1 MLGPMF
7 GDWGALLM
15 QFLITAVV
23 ILGLVGL
30 VYWLVRRYSA
40 AGLGRIGRGRVP
52 RLAIIDAMSV
62 DGRRRLVLVR
72 RDNVEHLIL
81 IGGPSDLVVEQA
93 IQRPRQAK
101 PAAAAGEAE
110 PALPQPPPLPKDV
123 RSPAAI
129 PSATVSPSRPQPSG
143 SPNGAHAE
151 SGNSERVFSFR
162 RSPPPQPA
170 IPPTAAPRSGESPS
184 PAPSAARFVDLQRP
198 TRIEPATGA
207 SQEPEQ
213 DSEPLFPE
221 LPTADLPPLAD
232 EVPAPPPAAN
242 GGDRA
247 AHPASVDPR
256 PAAEAPRSLYA
267 KPDPAG
273 ASGGGNLAELE
284 NEMARL
290 LGEITQKRTS

>member
-23 ILGLVGL
+23 ILGLVAL

-81 IGGPSDLVVEQA
+81 IGGPSDVVVEQA

-101 PAAAAGEAE
+101 PATAAGEAE
-110 PALPQPPPLPKDV
+110 PALPQPPPPKDV
-123 RSPAAI
+123 RSPAAM
-129 PSATVSPSRPQPSG
+129 PSASVTRPQPSG

-151 SGNSERVFSFR
+151 SGDSERVFSFR

-170 IPPTAAPRSGESPS
+170 VQPTAAPRSGEGPS

-198 TRIEPATGA
+198 TRIEPATA
-207 SQEPEQ
+207 APQEPEQ

-221 LPTADLPPLAD
+221 LPTADLPALAD
-232 EVPAPPPAAN
+232 EIPAPPPAAN
-242 GGDRA
+242 GDDRA
-247 AHPASVDPR
+247 THPASADPR
-256 PAAEAPRSLYA
+256 PAAETPRSLYA
-267 KPDPAG
+267 KPEPAG
-273 ASGGGNLAELE
+273 AAAGGNLAELE

>member
-1 MLGPMF
+1 MF

-23 ILGLVGL
+23 ILGLVAL
-30 VYWLVRRYSA
+30 IYWLVRRYSA

-72 RDNVEHLIL
+72 RDSIEHLIL

-101 PAAAAGEAE
+101 PATATGEAE
-110 PALPQPPPLPKDV
+110 PALPQPPPPKDV
-123 RSPAAI
+123 RSPAAV
-129 PSATVSPSRPQPSG
+129 PSSSFLQSRPQPIG
-143 SPNGAHAE
+143 SPNGAHGE

-162 RSPPPQPA
+162 RSPSPQPA
-170 IPPTAAPRSGESPS
+170 SQATAAPSSGEGHSS
-184 PAPSAARFVDLQRP
+184 APSAARFVDLQRP
-198 TRIEPATGA
+198 TRIETTA
-207 SQEPEQ
+207 SAPQEPAQE
-213 DSEPLFPE
+213 SEPLFPE
-221 LPTADLPPLAD
+221 LPTADLPPLPDDVPTPPATNGSDARQPRSELAD
-232 EVPAPPPAAN
+232 ARPAPQAAKS
-242 GGDRA
+242 
-247 AHPASVDPR
+247 P
-256 PAAEAPRSLYA
+256 YA
-267 KPDPAG
+267 KPEPAN
-273 ASGGGNLAELE
+273 AAGGNLAELE